1 MSVQGRKR
9 KIDSECR
16 GFKEQWNVDY
26 FVIKS
31 DIKALCLICN
41 DTIAVLKEYN
51 IQRHYET
58 KHSSRYSQFTGQLRT
73 EKFEKLQKNLSSM
86 QFVFKKKVAENEAA
100 TRASFR
106 VAHILAK
113 KGKPFTD
120 GELIKKCLNEAA
132 QEMCPEKVDV
142 FSAISLSANTV
153 SRRVESLGRNI
164 MSQLKD
170 KAREFECFSV
180 ALDESTDVSDTSQL
194 LLFVRGV
201 NVNFQITEELASV
214 HSMHGTTTGQEIFAE
229 VEKSVAEYNLE
240 WKQLKC
246 ITTDGGR
253 NMCGTRTG
261 LVGLINRAIENSGG
275 LKPLAFHCI
284 IHQQALCG
292 KHVDLSSVLEP
303 VVSTVNYI
311 RSHGLN
317 HRQFRDF
324 LKEIDAEFPDLPYHT
339 SVRWLSC
346 GKVLARFF
354 ALRIEIELFLNEKN
368 RPLVLLTDSEWLWKL
383 AFSADLTTHLND
395 FNLRLQGETSLICD
409 LYSKVKAFRQK
420 LTLFETQLARSCL
433 THFSSCDKY
442 SQVAATPFPSVF
454 AQDIISALKQQ
465 FRERFSDLDACS
477 SKIRIF
483 ENPFD
488 CVIEDLPP
496 ELQMEVID
504 LQSNDI
510 LKDKFKEGN
519 LIEFYKFLPS
529 DQFLQLRKFAREF
542 ISAFGTTY
550 ICEKTFSKMKYTK
563 SCYRSQL
570 SDEHL
575 NALLMIGTT
584 HFEPQLDKILS
595 EMHQYHVSRT
605 NHD

>member
-58 KHSSRYSQFTGQLRT
+58 KHSSHYSQFTGQLRT

-120 GELIKKCLNEAA
+120 GELIKRCLNEAA

-214 HSMHGTTTGQEIFAE
+214 HSMHGTTTGQE
-229 VEKSVAEYNLE
+229 
-240 WKQLKC
+240 
-246 ITTDGGR
+246 TD
-253 NMCGTRTG
+253 C
-261 LVGLINRAIENSGG
+261 
-275 LKPLAFHCI
+275 
-284 IHQQALCG
+284 
-292 KHVDLSSVLEP
+292 
-303 VVSTVNYI
+303 
-311 RSHGLN
+311 
-317 HRQFRDF
+317 
-324 LKEIDAEFPDLPYHT
+324 
-339 SVRWLSC
+339 
-346 GKVLARFF
+346 RF
-354 ALRIEIELFLNEKN
+354 
-368 RPLVLLTDSEWLWKL
+368 
-383 AFSADLTTHLND
+383 
-395 FNLRLQGETSLICD
+395 
-409 LYSKVKAFRQK
+409 
-420 LTLFETQLARSCL
+420 
-433 THFSSCDKY
+433 
-442 SQVAATPFPSVF
+442 
-454 AQDIISALKQQ
+454 
-465 FRERFSDLDACS
+465 
-477 SKIRIF
+477 
-483 ENPFD
+483 
-488 CVIEDLPP
+488 
-496 ELQMEVID
+496 
-504 LQSNDI
+504 
-510 LKDKFKEGN
+510 
-519 LIEFYKFLPS
+519 
-529 DQFLQLRKFAREF
+529 
-542 ISAFGTTY
+542 
-550 ICEKTFSKMKYTK
+550 
-563 SCYRSQL
+563 
-570 SDEHL
+570 
-575 NALLMIGTT
+575 
-584 HFEPQLDKILS
+584 
-595 EMHQYHVSRT
+595 
-605 NHD
+605 